1 MSNVAPPAVDFTGKN
16 PAEIEAA
23 IITTY
28 EAISDRKIYPGDPVR
43 LFLEAVAAIIV
54 QQRVLIDFSAKQNL
68 LFYSEGSYLDQIGF
82 LVGTPRLAAQPAL
95 TTLRYTLSAAQASV
109 FTIPAGEQ
117 ATDGR
122 TIFATTETLS
132 IAIGQTTATVAAK
145 AITTGTVGNS
155 LVAGQI
161 NIQVQPRPLVQSVT
175 NTTTSSGGT
184 EIEDDESYR
193 ERIRLAPGQ
202 FSVAGPTA
210 AYEYWARS
218 ASQSIDSVSVVSPV
232 PGQVKVYPLMQG
244 GVLPTTD
251 IINAVDDVLNDETIR
266 PLTDQVQV
274 LAPTAADYNI
284 NVQYWINQD
293 NANQAVAIQAAVTQ
307 AVNDYA
313 LWQRSRI
320 GRDITPDELTK
331 RMLIAGAKRVN
342 IISPTFTPL
351 ATSAVAQDNGAITI
365 SYQGIENA

>member
-1 MSNVAPPAVDFTGKN
+1 MSNIAPPAVDFTGKN

-28 EAISDRKIYPGDPVR
+28 EAVSERKIYPGDPVR

-54 QQRVLIDFSAKQNL
+54 QQRVLIDYSAKMNL
-68 LFYSEGSYLDQIGF
+68 LFYSEGSYLDQLGF

-95 TTLRYTLSAAQASV
+95 TTLRFTLSAAQASV

-122 TIFATTETLS
+122 TIFATTEALN
-132 IAIGQTTATVAAK
+132 IGIGQTTGTVTAK
-145 AITTGTVGNS
+145 AISTGTAGNG

-161 NIQVQPRPLVQSVT
+161 NVQVQPRPLVQGVA
-175 NTTTSSGGT
+175 NTTTSSGGSD
-184 EIEDDESYR
+184 IEDDSSYR

-210 AYEYWARS
+210 AYEYWART
-218 ASQSIDSVSVVSPV
+218 ASQAIDSVSVTSPV
-232 PGQVKVYPLMQG
+232 PGQVKVYPLMQDG
-244 GVLPTTD
+244 QLPTTD
-251 IINAVDDVLNDETIR
+251 IIDAVDSVLNNNDIR
-266 PLTDQVQV
+266 PLTDQVEV
-274 LAPTAADYNI
+274 LAPTAVNYNI
-284 NVQYWINQD
+284 NVQYWINND
-293 NANQAVAIQAAVTQ
+293 NGNQAVAIQAAVEA
-307 AVNDYA
+307 AVADYA
-313 LWQRSRI
+313 AWQRSRI

-342 IISPTFTPL
+342 IISPSFTTV
-351 ATSAVAQDNGAITI
+351 ANSAVAQDASITI
-365 SYQGIENA
+365 SYQGVENA

>member
-1 MSNVAPPAVDFTGKN
+1 MSSISPPEVSFAGKD
-16 PAEIEAA
+16 PAEIESA

-28 EAISDRKIYPGDPVR
+28 EAVSGRKIYPGDPVR

-54 QQRVLIDFSAKQNL
+54 QQRVLIDYTGKMNL
-68 LFYSEGSYLDQIGF
+68 LYYSEGPFLQHLGF
-82 LVGTPRLAAQPAL
+82 LVGTPILDPQPAI
-95 TTLRYTLSAAQASV
+95 TTLRYTLSATQAGV

-122 TIFATTETLS
+122 TIFATTSALN
-132 IAIGQTTATVAAK
+132 IPAGQLTGTVTAK
-145 AITTGTVGNS
+145 AITTGTIGNG

-161 NIQVQPRPLVQSVT
+161 NVQVQPRPLVQSVS
-175 NTTTSSGGT
+175 NTTTSSGGSNV
-184 EIEDDESYR
+184 EDDESYR

-218 ASQSIDSVSVVSPV
+218 ASQSIDMVSVVSPT
-232 PGQVKVYPLMQG
+232 PGQVKVYPLIQG

-251 IINAVDDVLNDETIR
+251 IINAVDAVLNSDTIR
-266 PLTDQVQV
+266 PLTDQVEV
-274 LAPTAADYNI
+274 LAPTSASYQI
-284 NVQYWINQD
+284 EVQYWIGSGNSSQS
-293 NANQAVAIQAAVTQ
+293 VAIQAAVTQ

-313 LWQRSRI
+313 MWQRSRI
-320 GRDITPDELTK
+320 GRDITPDELIK
-331 RMLIAGAKRVN
+331 RMMIAGAKRVN
-342 IISPTFTPL
+342 VISPAFTVV
-351 ATSAVAQDNGAITI
+351 AASAVAQDSGTPTI

>member
-1 MSNVAPPAVDFTGKN
+1 MTSIAPPPVDFTGKD

-28 EAISDRKIYPGDPVR
+28 EAIAARKIYPGDPVR

-68 LFYSEGSYLDQIGF
+68 LFYSEGNYLEQIGF
-82 LVGTPRLAAQPAL
+82 LVGTPRLPAQPAL
-95 TTLRYTLSAAQASV
+95 TTLRYTLSAAQSSV

-122 TIFATTETLS
+122 TIFATTEALN
-132 IAIGQTTATVAAK
+132 IGIGQTTGTVTAK
-145 AITTGTVGNS
+145 AITTGAAGNS

-161 NIQVQPRPLVQSVT
+161 NVQVQPRPLVQSVA
-175 NTTTSSGGT
+175 NTTTSSGGSD
-184 EIEDDESYR
+184 IESDENYR

-202 FSVAGPTA
+202 FSVAGPTS
-210 AYEYWARS
+210 AYEYWART
-218 ASQSIDSVSVVSPV
+218 ASQAIDSVSVVSPV
-232 PGQVKVYPLMQG
+232 PGQVKVYPLMQNG
-244 GVLPTTD
+244 ALPTTD
-251 IINAVDDVLNDETIR
+251 IINAVNAVLNTDSIR
-266 PLTDQVQV
+266 PLTDQVEV
-274 LAPTAADYNI
+274 LAPTAANYVI
-284 NVQYWINQD
+284 NVQYWINSD
-293 NANQAVAIQAAVTQ
+293 NASQAVSIQSAVTQ
-307 AVNDYA
+307 AVNDFA

-342 IISPTFTPL
+342 IISPTFTTV
-351 ATSAVAQDNGAITI
+351 ANSAVAQDNGNITI

>member
-1 MSNVAPPAVDFTGKN
+1 MSNIAPPAVDFTGKN
-16 PAEIEAA
+16 PAEIESA

-28 EAISDRKIYPGDPVR
+28 EAVSGRKIYPGDPVR

-54 QQRVLIDFSAKQNL
+54 QQRVLIDYSAKMNL
-68 LFYSEGSYLDQIGF
+68 LYYSEDSYLDQIGY
-82 LVGTPRLAAQPAL
+82 LIGTPRLAAQPAI
-95 TTLRYTLSAAQASV
+95 TTLQYTIPVQSSV
-109 FTIPAGEQ
+109 FTVPAGEQ

-122 TIFATTETLS
+122 TIFATTEALN
-132 IAIGQTTATVAAK
+132 IAIGQTQGTVSAK
-145 AITTGTVGNS
+145 AITTGTAGNG
-155 LVAGQI
+155 LVAGQV
-161 NIQVQPRPLVQSVT
+161 NVQVQPRPLVQAVA
-175 NTTTSSGGT
+175 NTTTSSGGSD
-184 EIEDDESYR
+184 IENDESYR

-218 ASQSIDSVSVVSPV
+218 ASQEIDSVSVVSPV
-232 PGQVKVYPLMQG
+232 PGEVKVYPLMQG

-251 IINAVDDVLNDETIR
+251 IINAVDDVLNDKTIR
-266 PLTDQVQV
+266 PLTDQVEV
-274 LAPTAADYNI
+274 LAPTAVDYAI
-284 NVQYWINQD
+284 NVQYWINND
-293 NANQAVAIQAAVTQ
+293 NSTQAAAIQSAVTQ

-342 IISPTFTPL
+342 IISPAYTAV
-351 ATSAVAQDNGAITI
+351 ATSAVAQDNGAITV
-365 SYQGIENA
+365 SYQGLENA